1 MALNRLAARTRRL
14 SIRAQPSLSAPLLQA
29 AVAYREG
36 RAMVIYRLNTL
47 LAETG
52 HLIAA
57 YELTLRA
64 LSLDRNDPLT
74 AMMIANKVIEIGATG
89 L

>member
-1 MALNRLAARTRRL
+1 MA
-14 SIRAQPSLSAPLLQA
+14 
-29 AVAYREG
+29 
-36 RAMVIYRLNTL
+36 IYRWLHNTP

-64 LSLDRNDPLT
+64 LDLVDRNDPLT
-74 AMMIANKVIEIGATG
+74 AMIANKVLEIGATG
-89 L
+89 LKDPAEISNRAVKSFRFN